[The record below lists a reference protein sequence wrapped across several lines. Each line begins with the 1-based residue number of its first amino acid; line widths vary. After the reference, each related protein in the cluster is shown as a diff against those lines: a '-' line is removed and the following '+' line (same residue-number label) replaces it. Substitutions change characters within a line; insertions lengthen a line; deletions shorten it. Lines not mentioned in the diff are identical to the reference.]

1 MAVAQINNITIERGT
16 DFEVAFDIFTE
27 DFGPNVFGLDYSG
40 LFSIKKYPGATTAFE
55 KSAVFDPGTNEI
67 KVSLAKTETST
78 LKPGRNYFQVSILS
92 SPASGSL
99 TNRVVEGTIIVS
111 EEITNHVQL

>member
-1 MAVAQINNITIERGT
+1 MSIAQINNLTIERGT
-16 DFEVAFDIFTE
+16 DFEVTFDIFTE
-27 DFGPNVFGLDYSG
+27 DFGPNVFGNGYSG
-40 LFSIKKYPGATTAFE
+40 IFSIKKYPGATTAFQ
-55 KSAVFDPGTNEI
+55 KSVVFQPGTNDI

-78 LKPGRNYFQVSILS
+78 LKPGRNYFQLSILS

-111 EEITNHVQL
+111 EEITSNV